1 MKGLHPSSVERSAP
15 FLLTP
20 PNPLQNLELMDPET
34 DQQETI
40 SHHQTSKYLTD
51 IKQEGEGDE
60 DDVFVLELQRGSCG
74 LGLALVDGQETPF
87 KVNGIYIK
95 SVMPESPAALSQRLR
110 PGDRILAVNGLSLV
124 GVDYQTGRELI
135 QTSGDRPRLL
145 VAKSDRNT
153 REA

>member
-60 DDVFVLELQRGSCG
+60 EDVFVLELQRGSCG
-74 LGLALVDGQETPF
+74 LGLALVDG
-87 KVNGIYIK
+87 
-95 SVMPESPAALSQRLR
+95 QRLR